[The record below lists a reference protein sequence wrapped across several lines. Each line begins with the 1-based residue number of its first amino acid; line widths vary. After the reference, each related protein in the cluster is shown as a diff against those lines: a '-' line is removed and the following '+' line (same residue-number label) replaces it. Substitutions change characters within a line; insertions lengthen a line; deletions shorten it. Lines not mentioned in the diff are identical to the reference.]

1 MFRTILN
8 NDVNDSIILKMKKI
22 ILPVLG
28 AVILM
33 AGCNKDKIK
42 YDVPTTYSFENV
54 SYSGQTQRLDMT
66 DELVAYMET
75 ALTPGTTLDAQHLQ
89 DMFENTNNP
98 FSFSSTKQ
106 LKDKCFLSEQ
116 TLIEAWLD
124 SAAIASTSSSTASNG
139 VAGISTSSDG
149 QKKYLLSANGFDVI
163 EMVEK
168 GLMGAVFYYQS
179 TGVYLTDSKI
189 GSSVDNE
196 TVTPGEGTAMQ
207 HHWDEAFGYLGAP
220 IDFPTNTS
228 TRYWA
233 KYCASRNTV
242 LTTSAALMDA
252 FILGRAAIVNDDHET
267 KTEQVTLIR
276 DTWEKVAA
284 GTAIHYLNAAKSHLS
299 DDAVRNHELSEAVAF
314 IRALQFNPTK
324 KISST
329 QIQSALDA
337 LGTNLYDVTLAGIDS
352 ARNTLASAYELQS
365 VVDQL

>member
-1 MFRTILN
+1 
-8 NDVNDSIILKMKKI
+8 MKKL
-22 ILPVLG
+22 ILPVLS
-28 AVILM
+28 AALLM

-66 DELVAYMET
+66 EEMVEYIET
-75 ALTPGTTLDAQHLQ
+75 ALTPGTVLDGQHLQ
-89 DMFENTNNP
+89 DMYENANNP

-106 LKDKCFLSEQ
+106 LKDKTFLSEQ

-149 QKKYLLSANGFDVI
+149 QKKYLLSANGYDVA

-168 GLMGAVFYYQS
+168 GLMGAVFYYQA

-220 IDFPTNTS
+220 TDFPTGTA
-228 TRYWA
+228 TRFWA
-233 KYCASRNTV
+233 KYCASRNT
-242 LTTSAALMDA
+242 LLSTSTPLMEA
-252 FILGRAAIVNDDHET
+252 FILGRAAIDNDDHET

-276 DTWEKVAA
+276 DNWEKVVA
-284 GTAIHYLNAAKSHLS
+284 GTAVHYLNAAEEHLS

-324 KISST
+324 KITST

-337 LGTNLYDVTLAGIDS
+337 LGTNLYNVTLAGIES
-352 ARNTLASAYELQS
+352 ARNTLAGAYGLQS